1 MKKSKP
7 SPPNMLPNS
16 EQNRHLRAE
25 CEARM
30 MEALL
35 LETPDSLSDTVAES
49 ITESVTERLS
59 ELFVLFPDLKKEYE
73 EMRVAL
79 GMLQSISTVPAR
91 KDEDW
96 SALERR
102 ISARIG
108 GNGEFGTLVAT
119 ATAAAAPKRASIF
132 ALPLILRNIAAIAA
146 IFVAGL
152 FIGRWSLG
160 ETQREHTVS
169 ALTDSEAFELRSSW
183 QHRSQERETA
193 DFLNDA
199 HLLMLGVMAMNAECG
214 TVNPQTLVAQRERCV
229 ALMAQA
235 QELRQTL
242 SPRERERLAH
252 VIVQVEFALAELAGT
267 QPSSFTASTIRKLQA
282 HTDNA
287 LCEVSAVLA
296 TTRSQ

>member
-1 MKKSKP
+1 MKTSKS
-7 SPPNMLPNS
+7 SPANTSPNN

-30 MEALL
+30 MEAL
-35 LETPDSLSDTVAES
+35 TAGES
-49 ITESVTERLS
+49 ATTTASESVTERLS

-79 GMLQSISTVPAR
+79 GMLQSISNVPTR
-91 KDEDW
+91 KNEEW
-96 SALERR
+96 SALEQR
-102 ISARIG
+102 ITERLGLTA
-108 GNGEFGTLVAT
+108 NVGTDVST
-119 ATAAAAPKRASIF
+119 AIPKRASIF
-132 ALPLILRNIAAIAA
+132 ALYRVVPSRIVRSMVAVAA
-146 IFVAGL
+146 IFISGI

-160 ETQREHTVS
+160 EVRREPNSS
-169 ALTDSEAFELRSSW
+169 AFTDSDAFERRSSW
-183 QHRSQERETA
+183 QGRSQEREA
-193 DFLNDA
+193 AHFLNDA

-214 TVNPQTLVAQRERCV
+214 TINPQTLVAQRERCV

-267 QPSSFTASTIRKLQA
+267 QPSSLNASMIRQLQA

-296 TTRSQ
+296 MTRSQ